1 VDGPEGGCHGGSD
14 REARRGWV
22 LGVGDSKRSG
32 AHTRESALGTEEV
45 EGRAA
50 GGGSGPWGAGI
61 DLSWSTSLSLP
72 PPLPPPSPK
81 SPLDHGKRRA
91 DRVGKMSAC
100 VHTK

>member
-1 VDGPEGGCHGGSD
+1 MRVDGPEGGCHGGSD
-14 REARRGWV
+14 CEVGCGWV

-32 AHTRESALGTEEV
+32 AHTRESALGEAA
-45 EGRAA
+45 EGRVA
-50 GGGSGPWGAGI
+50 GGGSGPWDAGI
-61 DLSWSTSLSLP
+61 DLLVHP
-72 PPLPPPSPK
+72 HPQK

>member
-14 REARRGWV
+14 HEAGRGWV

-32 AHTRESALGTEEV
+32 AHTRESALGAEEA

-61 DLSWSTSLSLP
+61 DLSWSTSP
-72 PPLPPPSPK
+72 PQK

-91 DRVGKMSAC
+91 GRVGKMSAC